1 MLDEQARFK
10 GVGMVVVDLGALL
23 VGLAVLPLIVTV
35 VSNDGDGVAEML
47 LEMARE
53 RGLAGAGAAGNAD
66 ENGAHRRDILPRCSL
81 VCLYYKKRGY
91 KKRGGKLQGRS
102 TVGEKNSSKKG
113 KNG

>member
-1 MLDEQARFK
+1 
-10 GVGMVVVDLGALL
+10 MVVVDLGALL
-23 VGLAVLPLIVTV
+23 VGLAVLPLIIAV
-35 VSNDGDGVAEML
+35 VSDDGDGVAEML

-81 VCLYYKKRGY
+81 VCLYYKKRG
-91 KKRGGKLQGRS
+91 GKLQGRS
-102 TVGEKNSSKKG
+102 TADEKNSSKKG